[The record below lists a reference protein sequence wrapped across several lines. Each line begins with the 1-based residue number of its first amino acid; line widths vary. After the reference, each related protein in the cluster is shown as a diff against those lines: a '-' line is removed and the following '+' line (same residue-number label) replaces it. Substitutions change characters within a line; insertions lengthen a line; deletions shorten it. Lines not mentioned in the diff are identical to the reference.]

1 MAGMKRPSNP
11 ILAPSFG
18 ASIIATASSPWSRV
32 IHCEP
37 LFPRKRKRKRN
48 RKHRAWALK
57 RALGVSC
64 HAGRNAKGGMVAD
77 QRTPPAR
84 QAKLKERSSCM
95 KDGDP
100 ANPTVEELA
109 LTVEILERLTRRI
122 DNEARKAVVN
132 KRTGYRHT
140 TNLAC
145 IAQD

>member
-1 MAGMKRPSNP
+1 
-11 ILAPSFG
+11 
-18 ASIIATASSPWSRV
+18 
-32 IHCEP
+32 
-37 LFPRKRKRKRN
+37 
-48 RKHRAWALK
+48 
-57 RALGVSC
+57 
-64 HAGRNAKGGMVAD
+64 
-77 QRTPPAR
+77 
-84 QAKLKERSSCM
+84 M

-145 IAQD
+145 IAQDTDRRINAVNDTIRELNQWAFTLKPQQLEKNENSSRSV